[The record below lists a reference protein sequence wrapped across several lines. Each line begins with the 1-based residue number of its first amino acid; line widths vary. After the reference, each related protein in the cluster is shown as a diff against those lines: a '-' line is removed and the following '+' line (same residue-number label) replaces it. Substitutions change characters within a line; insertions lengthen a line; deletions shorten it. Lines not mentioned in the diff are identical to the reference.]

1 MRARA
6 DLRYHK
12 LFIRALVGGWNVP
25 DDEKRRIIG
34 NMLVIV
40 TAPRV
45 RKTKDQ
51 KNRRR
56 LDPHPT
62 ERERIAAAR
71 VLIYAHASDTA
82 IFRDCLDE
90 LHLRER
96 LGLEPDPWATPTPTG
111 QPVGPSATK
120 TEPEAEFTTPTKVID
135 ENGNVLSK
143 ELDLVTI
150 NELMIQRYGKP
161 IADLLLNGPA
171 EYHP

>member
-1 MRARA
+1 MHARA

-25 DDEKRRIIG
+25 DDEKKRIIG

-62 ERERIAAAR
+62 ERERIQAAR
-71 VLIYAHASDTA
+71 VLVYAHASDTA

-96 LGLEPDPWATPTPTG
+96 LGLEPNPWATPTPTG

-120 TEPEAEFTTPTKVID
+120 AEPAAEAEFSTPTTVVT
-135 ENGNVLSK
+135 ENGVFTK
-143 ELDLVTI
+143 ELSEAALDEYI
-150 NELMIQRYGKP
+150 RQRFPKQFGEELQTNVQ
-161 IADLLLNGPA
+161 A
-171 EYHP
+171 